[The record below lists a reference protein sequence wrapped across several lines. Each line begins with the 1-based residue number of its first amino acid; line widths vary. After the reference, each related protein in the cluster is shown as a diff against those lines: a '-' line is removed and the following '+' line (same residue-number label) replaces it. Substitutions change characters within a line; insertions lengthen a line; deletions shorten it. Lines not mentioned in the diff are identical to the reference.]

1 MRKKILNNWGLKL
14 ISLGIAF
21 SLWFVAMQMD
31 DPQDK
36 STFSNVP
43 VKLINTQS
51 LDVQNMAYE
60 VLDDTDE
67 IRVTVRAPKSIIN
80 KLRESDIVATADL
93 SKITEDNMV
102 PISFDVQNVG
112 TNKSDIR
119 VESNVKMVKLNV
131 EEKLTAWVDVK
142 SEVVGEVA
150 EGYMYSPVVSM
161 DQTSVEISGP
171 KSLVEKIDHAKAV
184 ININGATNNVSANI
198 GVDLY
203 DKEGNRM
210 DAPVLYEG
218 LSRVHV
224 EVEVLLTK
232 EVPVEAEIMGEPREG
247 YMATGVVEADIPT
260 VMIAGKA
267 GALNNVNKIV
277 VPAEEFDVTDRTT
290 NLVKTVNIRD
300 YMPNNVRFA
309 KSDFN
314 GKVTFTV
321 YVESTEEK
329 TIVIE
334 KDNIEILNLPQ
345 GVEGKV
351 LDNRVYSVK
360 ISGRRT
366 DIEAVNAEE
375 VKAQVDAAAWMKEF
389 GYTTLKE
396 GRYNMPATIVLDEG
410 ITVENKMMVNLTISK
425 KED

>member
-43 VKLINTQS
+43 VKLVNTQS
-51 LDVQNMAYE
+51 LDVRNMAYE

-93 SKITEDNMV
+93 SKMTEDNMV

-112 TNKSDIR
+112 TNKSDVR

-131 EEKLTAWVDVK
+131 EEKLTDLIDVK
-142 SEVVGEVA
+142 TEVVGEVA
-150 EGYMYSPVVSM
+150 EGYMYYPPNI
-161 DQTSVEISGP
+161 DQTNVEISGP
-171 KSLVEKIDHAKAV
+171 KSLVEKVDHAKAV
-184 ININGATNNVSANI
+184 ININGATNDVSANI

-232 EVPVEAEIMGEPREG
+232 EVPVFAEVMGEPKEG

-260 VMIAGKA
+260 VVIAGKA
-267 GALNNVNKIV
+267 GALNNINKIV

-300 YMPNNVRFA
+300 YMSNNVRFA

-329 TIVIE
+329 TITIKKE
-334 KDNIEILNLPQ
+334 NIEILNLPQ
-345 GVEGKV
+345 DVEGRV

-366 DIEAVNAEE
+366 DIETVNAEE
-375 VKAQVDAAAWMKEF
+375 VKAQVDVAAWMKEF

-396 GRYNMPATIVLDEG
+396 GRYNMPATIVLDES
-410 ITVENKMMVNLTISK
+410 IAVESKMMVNLSVSK